1 MTQVLSVLS
10 RKGGVGKTLTTMYAA
25 ALLSAR
31 GVDVAVLDKDPEGSA
46 GAWARAAGNL
56 PFPVYPEGKQAQ
68 ALKHA
73 WVVVDTPPND
83 PKALGDAARMAG
95 QVVVVAKCN
104 ALEADRLIPTLDA
117 LAASGFSGPWG
128 ILLTQARGGLGREMK
143 AALEEEDLPVFGVI
157 PHLIKF
163 ERAFGTLPDDL
174 TEYAEALAGVL
185 DGVRA

>member
-1 MTQVLSVLS
+1 MAEVIAVLS

-25 ALLSAR
+25 ALLAGR
-31 GVDVAVLDKDPEGSA
+31 GKDVAVLDKDPEGSA

-73 WVVVDTPPND
+73 VVIVDTPPND
-83 PKALGDAARMAG
+83 PKSLGDAARLADR
-95 QVVVVAKCN
+95 VVVVAKCN

-117 LAASGFSGPWG
+117 LAASGFAGQWG

-143 AALEEEDLPVFGVI
+143 AALEEEDLPVYGII

-174 TEYAEALAGVL
+174 TDYAEVLKAVLA
-185 DGVRA
+185 